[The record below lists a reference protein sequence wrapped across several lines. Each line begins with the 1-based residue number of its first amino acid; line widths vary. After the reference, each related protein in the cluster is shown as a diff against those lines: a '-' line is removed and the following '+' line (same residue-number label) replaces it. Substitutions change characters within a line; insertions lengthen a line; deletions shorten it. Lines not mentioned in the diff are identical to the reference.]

1 MKLIKRIYKTALYLA
16 IEKGNIE
23 IIKLLL
29 NCENIDV
36 NIPYVFFIITLL
48 IEFILKYL
56 NRI

>member
-36 NIPYVFFIITLL
+36 NIPYVFFYYYFTYRIY
-48 IEFILKYL
+48 IEIFE
-56 NRI
+56 